1 MMIAGCQPQI
11 KPAIIVPAMTL
22 DELTERMRQR
32 AAGNPP
38 LGYRVKFDLG
48 DDGTIYWD
56 GTGSAARIVNE
67 DGEADTTIG
76 ISADDLTKM
85 IEGSLNPTLAYMTGR
100 LKVSGS
106 MGVALKIS
114 QLLED

>member
-1 MMIAGCQPQI
+1 
-11 KPAIIVPAMTL
+11 MTL
-22 DELTERMRQR
+22 EELTERIRQK
-32 AAGNPP
+32 AAANPP
-38 LGYRVKFDLG
+38 LGYRVKLDLG
-48 DDGTIYWD
+48 DDGSIYWD
-56 GTGSAARIVNE
+56 GTGNTAQILNG

-76 ISADDLTKM
+76 ISPDDLAKM